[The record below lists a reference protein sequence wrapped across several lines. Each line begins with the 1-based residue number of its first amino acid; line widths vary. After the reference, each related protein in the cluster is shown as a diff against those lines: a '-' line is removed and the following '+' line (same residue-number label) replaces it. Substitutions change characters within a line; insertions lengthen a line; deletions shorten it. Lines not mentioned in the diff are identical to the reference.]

1 MYYKPSPVTLD
12 LNLTALFYFNVT
24 SECIHLYRN
33 YSIDIVFCVRFVN
46 MYVPYL
52 FNDKKIYYTLSN
64 NDVANYFLRK
74 VLDDM
79 KMSLS
84 TLLTWFY
91 KSWHVISTGPIR
103 DSFWSDS
110 YF

>member
-1 MYYKPSPVTLD
+1 
-12 LNLTALFYFNVT
+12 
-24 SECIHLYRN
+24 
-33 YSIDIVFCVRFVN
+33 

-84 TLLTWFY
+84 TSLTWFY
-91 KSWHVISTGPIR
+91 KRWHVISTGQEIA
-103 DSFWSDS
+103 FGV
-110 YF
+110 